1 MESYIFCSIVK
12 KIPFLKYCHYGGADI
27 SQSALLRPTNYPSL
41 LTPMSV
47 ISSKVLIVEDEAIFR
62 SLMRDHLQNSFQAS
76 NVFEASDGEI
86 GWEQFRNHRPEFCI
100 VDLRLPK
107 LSGEML
113 INLMQ
118 SEPTPP
124 RILVL
129 TGQTLAELPDIVQ
142 RTDKLFFVE
151 KMAPLEILNEA
162 LSNLFHSRKADP
174 WRTEVITEAA
184 GPPQKLDLLTRRER
198 TILGMVGEGKSSESI
213 SELLGIS
220 VHTVRT
226 HRRNLMHKLRIRT
239 CAVLVRYAMNSG
251 LTGR

>member
-1 MESYIFCSIVK
+1 
-12 KIPFLKYCHYGGADI
+12 
-27 SQSALLRPTNYPSL
+27 
-41 LTPMSV
+41 
-47 ISSKVLIVEDEAIFR
+47 
-62 SLMRDHLQNSFQAS
+62 MRDHLQNSFQAS
-76 NVFEASDGEI
+76 NVFEASDGEN
-86 GWEQFRNHRPEFCI
+86 GWEQFRHHRPEFCI
-100 VDLRLPK
+100 VDLRLPR

-129 TGQTLAELPDIVQ
+129 TGQTLAELPDIVE

-151 KMAPLEILNEA
+151 KMAPLEKLNEA
-162 LSNLFHSRKADP
+162 LSNLFHARKVNS
-174 WRTEVITEAA
+174 WGTEVNAEAA
-184 GPPQKLDLLTRRER
+184 GPQQKPDQLTRREK
-198 TILGMVGEGKSSESI
+198 TILGMVGEGKSSEAI

-226 HRRNLMHKLRIRT
+226 HRRNLMQKLRIRT
-239 CAVLVRYAMNSG
+239 CAVLVRYAMSSG